1 MHYRIRQI
9 VPQINCVVGKLRIH
23 ILIGVSNWTNK
34 GKIAHVSRFWSVHIK
49 IQRWY
54 SVNKISN
61 KSNGKLIHI
70 AEGVTQF

>member
-1 MHYRIRQI
+1 MQNQ
-9 VPQINCVVGKLRIH
+9 VNCSTNKLYGWKIKNTYTDWCEQ
-23 ILIGVSNWTNK
+23 LDK